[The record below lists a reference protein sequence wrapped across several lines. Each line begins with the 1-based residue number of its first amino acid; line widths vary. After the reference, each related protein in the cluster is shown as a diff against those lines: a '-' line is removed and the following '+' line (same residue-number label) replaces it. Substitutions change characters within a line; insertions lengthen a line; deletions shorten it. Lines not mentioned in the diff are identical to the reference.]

1 MKSAKLPYQA
11 VPDGFRGTLKSTL
24 NAVLRP
30 IGLEIDSTLTKKIE
44 DSRLQKLLS
53 KGHWEEAKYTR
64 GLALD
69 DEKALRFLKETCLP
83 FESEYRTFARSPN
96 GDDTQFF
103 LDNGWFE
110 SVDAEVLYSVVRR
123 YQPANVV
130 EVGSGFSTR
139 LIRRASKDGK
149 LTTEITSI
157 DPQPNTNVQ
166 PFADEYIRAAVED
179 VDELQILNLLKAG
192 DILFIDSSH
201 TVKTGGDIP
210 YLFLEILPRLPAGV
224 LIHVHDI
231 FLPFDYPAEW
241 VMDGWGW
248 NEQYLVH
255 AFLAYNKAFEI
266 LWPGAYMWDRHRA
279 AIIEMVPSAAAASKP
294 PSSLWLRK
302 ND

>member
-11 VPDGFRGTLKSTL
+11 VPDGFRGTLKSAL

-30 IGLEIDSTLTKKIE
+30 IGLEIDSTLKEKIE
-44 DSRLQKLLS
+44 DNRLRKLQS

-69 DEKALRFLKETCLP
+69 DEKALRFLRETCLP
-83 FESEYRTFARSPN
+83 FQSEYRTFARSAN

-110 SVDAEVLYSVVRR
+110 SVDAEVLYSVVRSFH
-123 YQPANVV
+123 PANII

-139 LIRRASKDGK
+139 VMRRAIENGK
-149 LTTEITSI
+149 LHTKITSI
-157 DPQPNTNVQ
+157 DPHPNTSVQ
-166 PFADEYIRAAVED
+166 PYSDEYVKSPVED
-179 VDELQILNLLKAG
+179 VEPSKILNLLKDG

-201 TVKTGGDIP
+201 TVKSGGDVP
-210 YLFLEILPRLPAGV
+210 YLFLDVLPQLPAGV
-224 LIHVHDI
+224 FVHIHDI

-255 AFLAYNKAFEI
+255 AFLAYNRSFEI
-266 LWPGAYMWDRHRA
+266 LWPARYMWEYHRK
-279 AIIEMVPSAAAASKP
+279 AINDLIATATRFAKS

-302 ND
+302 SN